1 LDRIKFYPY
10 DQVLIIPSQGNILTG
25 VMALDYKVPISR
37 LKQYKKIEVFPLN
50 R

>member
-1 LDRIKFYPY
+1 MRTDNLAGP
-10 DQVLIIPSQGNILTG
+10 GEILTG

-37 LKQYKKIEVFPLN
+37 LKQYKKIEVFPVN